1 MKQKLVLVA
10 AVLALFFSQAFG
22 KGKFKQEQFVNL
34 LNVEVGYSVSPNGYF
49 FPIWVIGTVMGL
61 IILLICR

>member
-10 AVLALFFSQAFG
+10 AVLALSFSQVFG

-34 LNVEVGYSVSPNGYF
+34 LNIEVGYLS
-49 FPIWVIGTVMGL
+49 L
-61 IILLICR
+61 IHI